1 MAPKNRSQTPR
12 LSGPAEPT
20 SPILS
25 QHSNTTFLLDP
36 SNHHSRRGSRDSL
49 RNISSAHLPTP
60 DTFASTRSPI
70 VPDSPHS
77 TLESSNSR
85 RESVSTMR
93 TSSISLDGPPT
104 CTPTGRVSK
113 AKKGKRVHACEFPGC
128 GKVFTRAE
136 HRRRHE
142 LNHNPEALFPCT
154 RPGCRKAFHRLDLLQ
169 RHQERHDLENSA
181 ASPGQMSQTPQMSVS
196 SEPPSSVMSAAAI
209 SSPQADRS
217 APRSS
222 AGALSIGSLV
232 HPQTDYRYGMGTPSF
247 NGFARQPMQF
257 IPGFNSSDDSLF
269 YTPESSQSPVSDY
282 YGRYHHRQSISS
294 SSSVAAFEP
303 SGTSPLI
310 SGTIPGPWAPSSAP
324 PSILPSN
331 MLDDGAYLPVSSP
344 FLWIG
349 AYTEADQSPADS
361 SLPIPLSDLDGYEW
375 SVIRG
380 ELSNSSG
387 LLSGDSPTGV
397 SDTIRWHC
405 LDHYWQYF
413 HPHFPIVHR
422 PTFLPT
428 KPSPLL
434 ASAMSAIG
442 SQYDDRPDAKQY
454 SLTLLEIATKLL
466 RRRDSITSRS
476 RLADLQTVFLLEVL
490 SKYCSRRVEV
500 EMSARFRSLFASLDQ
515 ARRTLATDPLAV
527 FRTLRKERTSEDIA
541 RAHKFWLDHETRRRI
556 LQASTVLD
564 HQQVTLF
571 EQQPTIVQHGR
582 PRRTTS
588 PSLRCSI
595 PLPCSEE
602 LWETS
607 PIETWVQMAANTDA
621 FKPRSHRQEP
631 SIVSTPDYFQSLVSM
646 VACQGLLDQAPPRQ
660 DRLGDA
666 AAYMTFN
673 RHAVEMTRNTP
684 IRQLLVTSGES
695 WILGKKLENEA
706 EFQDAKRTLRVW
718 AESNFQSRIALW
730 HATQLIRSR
739 VKFSYSEPTRTELVV
754 TFQDTHM
761 LQEPWILYLAALVCW
776 AYGFSASAALDGN
789 GQGSGAG
796 STASDPQSNPSR
808 TPSSSSAHPALLD
821 SHEAAYSMREYL
833 KTTDVDKVDGILSID
848 PQLFGRM
855 HGLLEV
861 IRLNK
866 IGPLLGGLMNEA
878 ERVLYRLVEGRS
890 RLSQF

>member
-1 MAPKNRSQTPR
+1 
-12 LSGPAEPT
+12 
-20 SPILS
+20 
-25 QHSNTTFLLDP
+25 
-36 SNHHSRRGSRDSL
+36 
-49 RNISSAHLPTP
+49 
-60 DTFASTRSPI
+60 
-70 VPDSPHS
+70 
-77 TLESSNSR
+77 
-85 RESVSTMR
+85 MR
-93 TSSISLDGPPT
+93 TSSISLDGPPA

-181 ASPGQMSQTPQMSVS
+181 PSPGQMSQTPQMSVS
-196 SEPPSSVMSAAAI
+196 SEPPSSVMPAAVM
-209 SSPQADRS
+209 SSPQAGRS
-217 APRSS
+217 APRTS

-232 HPQTDYRYGMGTPSF
+232 HPQTDYRYGMGTPAF

-282 YGRYHHRQSISS
+282 YGRYAHRQSISS

-303 SGTSPLI
+303 NGTSPLI
-310 SGTIPGPWAPSSAP
+310 GGTIPGPWAPSSAP

-344 FLWIG
+344 FLWVD

-527 FRTLRKERTSEDIA
+527 FRTLRKDRTSEDIS

-571 EQQPTIVQHGR
+571 EQPPTIVQHGR

-588 PSLRCSI
+588 PSLRCNI

-607 PIETWVQMAANTDA
+607 PIENWVQMAANTDA
-621 FKPRSHRQEP
+621 FKPRSHRQDS
-631 SIVSTPDYFQSLVSM
+631 SITSTPDYFQRLVSM
-646 VACQGLLDQAPPRQ
+646 VACQGLPDQAPTRQ
-660 DRLGDA
+660 ERLGDA
-666 AAYMTFN
+666 AAYMAFN
-673 RHAVEMTRNTP
+673 RHALEMARNTP

-706 EFQDAKRTLRVW
+706 EFQDAKRVLRAW
-718 AESNFQSRIALW
+718 ADSNFQSRIAMW

-754 TFQDTHM
+754 TFQETHM
-761 LQEPWILYLAALVCW
+761 LQEPWVLYLAALVCW
-776 AYGFSASAALDGN
+776 AYGLSASAAALDGN

-796 STASDPQSNPSR
+796 STASDPHSNPSR

-833 KTTDVDKVDGILSID
+833 KATDVDKVDGILGVD
-848 PQLFGRM
+848 PDMFGRT

-866 IGPLLGGLMNEA
+866 IGSLLGGLMNEA

-890 RLSQF
+890 RLSHF